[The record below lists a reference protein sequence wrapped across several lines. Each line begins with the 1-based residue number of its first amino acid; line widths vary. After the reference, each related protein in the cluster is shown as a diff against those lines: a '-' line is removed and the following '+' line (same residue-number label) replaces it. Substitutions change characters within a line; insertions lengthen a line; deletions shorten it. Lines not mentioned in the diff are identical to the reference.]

1 LRTIALQLGE
11 YTPEQSINLLV
22 DREALDSHLGH
33 NVVLLLDELNNLGVP
48 LDNDA
53 SELLREMFLDR
64 AGRFLVFSSHFPV
77 SMDMVP
83 NSPSMRGVFYV
94 TMSRSST
101 LAELRNMSV
110 ECEALTEERAAWLGY
125 IPSLIYSSI
134 KYGCG
139 LTPSSRFQ
147 QMYIAIKSDEKLDIL
162 QRFVRELISGQREPL
177 VAQYFGSFASVG
189 ANFQVSYPL
198 CYVKEIFKK
207 LCIIPAVSVL
217 VNILDKLEDKLNS
230 KHSGLAWEC
239 IVEVAIIL
247 RMLETHWYGWKGP
260 FMMVPEGTKPDLA
273 FRTLP
278 DECDTLENAKVRI
291 DNMIAE
297 YKSPTLFFVVSANAR
312 FPGVEGFIIYTSGC
326 LDSESTSLGFQ
337 TKTSDVKPRKD
348 MNTSLINGGA
358 VLIRGNAP
366 AKSPKAPKFGW
377 SYMTSS
383 EVREFLGTSLL
394 LALPREWLQDPL
406 ILNDIKEL

>member
-1 LRTIALQLGE
+1 
-11 YTPEQSINLLV
+11 
-22 DREALDSHLGH
+22 
-33 NVVLLLDELNNLGVP
+33 
-48 LDNDA
+48 
-53 SELLREMFLDR
+53 
-64 AGRFLVFSSHFPV
+64 
-77 SMDMVP
+77 
-83 NSPSMRGVFYV
+83 
-94 TMSRSST
+94 
-101 LAELRNMSV
+101 
-110 ECEALTEERAAWLGY
+110 
-125 IPSLIYSSI
+125 
-134 KYGCG
+134 
-139 LTPSSRFQ
+139 
-147 QMYIAIKSDEKLDIL
+147 
-162 QRFVRELISGQREPL
+162 
-177 VAQYFGSFASVG
+177 
-189 ANFQVSYPL
+189 
-198 CYVKEIFKK
+198 
-207 LCIIPAVSVL
+207 VL

-312 FPGVEGFIIYTSGC
+312 FPGVEGFIIYTSG
-326 LDSESTSLGFQ
+326 SESTSLGFQ
-337 TKTSDVKPRKD
+337 SDVKPCKD
-348 MNTSLINGGA
+348 MNTSLIIGGA

-383 EVREFLGTSLL
+383 EVKEFLGTSLL